1 MTNTRYLILP
11 ILTTLLIWTLNN
23 PIGNLPPLG
32 KFLDPFHGYLALVD
46 SDNINRLK
54 MESSYLESPV
64 TVIFDTLR
72 IPHIFAENDMDL
84 YFAQGYIMASE
95 RLWQME
101 FQTHA
106 AGGRL
111 SEIVGE
117 EALGYDRYQRRVGM
131 KYGAE
136 NSLNAIL
143 KDQQLLPMADAFTEG
158 VNTYIASLSIDQY
171 PLEYK
176 ILDYAPEPW
185 TPLKTSLL
193 LKYMAWMLTGRNTE
207 LTYTRMWNEMGRD
220 IVEELFPIYPWF
232 VDPIIPPGTKY
243 DFKPVPLDQPPN
255 LYQSKADRGNIIT
268 REHEGIG
275 SNNWVVSGNR
285 TKSGHAMLANDPHLG
300 LNLPSIWYAMHLVS
314 PNQNVMGVTLPGAPG
329 IIIGFN
335 DHISWGLT
343 NGYDDVMDW
352 YDIQFKDSTMTEYF
366 HDNKW
371 KPTQK
376 IVEKFKIKGGKTF
389 SDTITFTHHGP
400 IVWDTP
406 YQTLSLGE
414 KSIRNS
420 IRQVSTGRALRWLAH
435 DESNELRTFY
445 LLNTAENY
453 ADYVH
458 ALEYF
463 NCPGQ
468 NFAYADVE
476 GNIAL
481 WHAGNT
487 PAKWAKQGMF
497 ISDGADPRYD
507 WQATVPHH
515 QKPHVKNPGRGYV
528 GSANQ
533 HPTTSDYPYFLSEF
547 YWASFRWNQIH
558 TRLDTLQ
565 SATINDM
572 LEIQLDNR
580 SVFAEKTMPIILRTW
595 KNHLKNDLEKQTF
608 TILSNWDYEMNGHSP
623 APTLYRYWYG
633 ILEELTWEDDLGID
647 NERFIWPYRDKMMEL
662 ILTNPKSHWFDD
674 KTTIQIE
681 TFSHQSLKA
690 FHKMV
695 SDLQNKYGDDILKD
709 WIWAKHQGTDINH
722 VANIPGLG
730 MMGLPTSGGSDIPNA
745 TGTTFGPSWRLVVDM
760 GEKKLAYGIYP
771 GGQSG
776 FPGSAYYDNMIDDWV
791 NGIAYPLS
799 FSEKAS
805 DISGETIILGNDK

>member
-1 MTNTRYLILP
+1 MMKFRYLILP
-11 ILTTLLIWTLNN
+11 IATTLLIWVLNTR
-23 PIGNLPPLG
+23 IGTLPPLG

-46 SDNINRLK
+46 SDDLKRLH
-54 MESSYLESPV
+54 MDTPQLESPV
-64 TVIFDTLR
+64 TVIFDSLR
-72 IPHIFAENDMDL
+72 IPHIFAENDHDL
-84 YFAQGYIMASE
+84 YFVQGYIMASE

-106 AGGRL
+106 AGGRM

-117 EALGYDRYQRRVGM
+117 KALGYDRFQRRVGM
-131 KYGAE
+131 KFGAE
-136 NSLNAIL
+136 NSLNAIE
-143 KDQQLLPMADAFTEG
+143 KDQQLSPMADAFTEG
-158 VNTYIASLSIDQY
+158 INTYIASLPEDQY

-207 LTYTRMWNEMGRD
+207 LTYTRMWNEMGQD
-220 IVEELFPIYPWF
+220 VVEELFPIYPWF

-243 DFKPVPLDQPPN
+243 DFNPLPLDQPPD

-268 REHEGIG
+268 QEHEGIG
-275 SNNWVVSGNR
+275 SNNWVVTGSRTESGN
-285 TKSGHAMLANDPHLG
+285 AILANDPHLG

-314 PNQNVMGVTLPGAPG
+314 PYQNVMGVSLPGAPG
-329 IIIGFN
+329 IITGFN
-335 DHISWGLT
+335 DYISWGVT

-352 YDIQFKDSTMTEYF
+352 YDIQFRDSTMTEYF

-371 KPTQK
+371 KPTRK
-376 IVEKFKIKGGKTF
+376 VVEKFKIRGGMTF
-389 SDTITFTHHGP
+389 SDTITYTHHGP
-400 IVWDTP
+400 VVWDTP

-453 ADYVH
+453 EDYVH

-481 WHAGNT
+481 WHAGNN
-487 PAKWAKQGMF
+487 PAKWEKQGMF
-497 ISDGADPRYD
+497 ISDGTDPRYD
-507 WQATVPHH
+507 WQAVVPHE
-515 QKPHVKNPGRGYV
+515 QKPHIKNPKRGYI

-565 SATINDM
+565 SATVKDM
-572 LEIQLDNR
+572 LDIQLDNR
-580 SVFAEKTMPIILRTW
+580 SVFAEKTMPVILRTW
-595 KNHLKNDLEKQTF
+595 KNDLRNDLEKHAF
-608 TILSNWDYEMNGHSP
+608 TILSDWDYEMDGHSP
-623 APTLYRYWYG
+623 APTMYRYWYAL
-633 ILEELTWEDDLGID
+633 LEKLTWEDDLGKD
-647 NERFIWPYRDKMMEL
+647 NDKFIWPYRDKMMEL
-662 ILTNPKSHWFDD
+662 ILTNPESHWFDD
-674 KTTIQIE
+674 KTTSQTE
-681 TFSHQSLKA
+681 TFSHLSQKA
-690 FHKMV
+690 FHIMV
-695 SDLQNKYGDDILKD
+695 SELQNKYGDAIKSD
-709 WIWAKHQGTDINH
+709 WVWAKHQGTDINH
-722 VANIPGLG
+722 LANIPGMG
-730 MMGLPTSGGSDIPNA
+730 VMGLPTSGGTDIPNA
-745 TGTTFGPSWRLVVDM
+745 TGTTFGPSWKFVVKM
-760 GEKKLAYGIYP
+760 GEKKVAYGIYP

-776 FPGSAYYDNMIDDWV
+776 FPGSIYYDNMVDDWV
-791 NGIAYPLS
+791 EGIAYPLS
-799 FSEKAS
+799 FSDNPAE
-805 DISGETIILGNDK
+805 ISGVTINLGNGK